1 MNELIK
7 VEINENQE
15 PVISGRELHKAL
27 EVTERYSS
35 WFYSMAQYGFTQN
48 YDFSGCKVFN
58 TLANQE
64 LVDHILKLEMAKE
77 ISMIQRN
84 EKGKQIRKYF
94 IEVEKEFNSPAKIM
108 ARGLLIAEKTI
119 KEQNEH
125 ITNLKLTNKIQEQQ
139 IIELQPKALYYDLIL
154 QCKDLL
160 ATTTIAKDYGM
171 SAKSF
176 NKLLHELEVQYNQ
189 GGIWFLYQKYAI
201 YGYTQTKTNP
211 FSRTDGSMDSRP
223 HMYWTQKGRLFLY
236 DFLKEKGILPTIE
249 KEQVKSY

>member
-35 WFYSMAQYGFTQN
+35 WFDRMTQYGFTEN

-64 LVDHILKLEMAKE
+64 LVDHILKLDMAKE

-94 IEVEKEFNSPAKIM
+94 IEVEKEFNSPDKIM
-108 ARGLLIAEKTI
+108 ARGLLIADKTI
-119 KEQNEH
+119 KEQK
-125 ITNLKLTNKIQEQQ
+125 T
-139 IIELQPKALYYDLIL
+139 LI
-154 QCKDLL
+154 
-160 ATTTIAKDYGM
+160 
-171 SAKSF
+171 
-176 NKLLHELEVQYNQ
+176 N
-189 GGIWFLYQKYAI
+189 
-201 YGYTQTKTNP
+201 
-211 FSRTDGSMDSRP
+211 
-223 HMYWTQKGRLFLY
+223 
-236 DFLKEKGILPTIE
+236 
-249 KEQVKSY
+249 

>member
-35 WFYSMAQYGFTQN
+35 WFERMTQYGFTEN

-64 LVDHILKLEMAKE
+64 LVDHILKLDMAKE

-94 IEVEKEFNSPAKIM
+94 IEVEKEFNSPDKIM
-108 ARGLLIAEKTI
+108 ARGLLIADKTI
-119 KEQNEH
+119 KEQKTL
-125 ITNLKLTNKIQEQQ
+125 ISNLEYKIEKDKSKVEFYDDVVDSTTTFEISKVAKMLNFIQVGRNNLFEILREQG
-139 IIELQPKALYYDLIL
+139 IL
-154 QCKDLL
+154 QSDN
-160 ATTTIAKDYGM
+160 TPYQVDVDRG
-171 SAKSF
+171 
-176 NKLLHELEVQYNQ
+176 
-189 GGIWFLYQKYAI
+189 WF
-201 YGYTQTKTNP
+201 
-211 FSRTDGSMDSRP
+211 
-223 HMYWTQKGRLFLY
+223 RL
-236 DFLKEKGILPTIE
+236 I
-249 KEQVKSY
+249 

>member
-35 WFYSMAQYGFTQN
+35 WFERMTQYGFTEN

-64 LVDHILKLEMAKE
+64 LVDHILKLDMAKE

-94 IEVEKEFNSPAKIM
+94 IEVEKEFNSPDKIM

>member
-35 WFYSMAQYGFTQN
+35 WFDRMTQYGFTEN

-64 LVDHILKLEMAKE
+64 LVDHILKLDMAKE

-94 IEVEKEFNSPAKIM
+94 IEVEKEFNSPEKI
-108 ARGLLIAEKTI
+108 
-119 KEQNEH
+119 
-125 ITNLKLTNKIQEQQ
+125 
-139 IIELQPKALYYDLIL
+139 
-154 QCKDLL
+154 
-160 ATTTIAKDYGM
+160 
-171 SAKSF
+171 
-176 NKLLHELEVQYNQ
+176 
-189 GGIWFLYQKYAI
+189 
-201 YGYTQTKTNP
+201 
-211 FSRTDGSMDSRP
+211 
-223 HMYWTQKGRLFLY
+223 
-236 DFLKEKGILPTIE
+236 
-249 KEQVKSY
+249 